1 MNLRALA
8 LAALAASLPAAARGY
23 VRSTDG
29 DTNACLYWKPR
40 SVTYHVNTGRAA
52 SSASCGPATASNSA
66 AAAAIEAG
74 FAAWTG
80 AQQTCTDLSLVR
92 GADTSSTKLGFSQGG
107 SNENLIVFRKGWCS
121 NDDLAKNDPCFTN
134 PSVRCG
140 DTFNCFENT
149 GNLGG
154 TSIIALTTTT
164 YSPASGEIV
173 DADMEFVDWTGLSS
187 GAAISGTRPQGW
199 YFTCA
204 TPTGNACVNYGEANC
219 YSMDL
224 ENTATHEVGH
234 FIGFA
239 HVPVSETESTMHPTA
254 AVGEVK
260 KRSLEADDVTGLCTV
275 YPKAA
280 ATLVCVTPKK
290 KSSGGCGTAGG
301 LGALGLLALLALPRR
316 RSGHRTTTPA

>member
-1 MNLRALA
+1 MSLRVLA
-8 LAALAASLPAAARGY
+8 LAALAASVPAAARGY
-23 VRSTDG
+23 VRSADV

-40 SVTYHVNTGRAA
+40 SVTYKVNPTRAGT
-52 SSASCGPATASNSA
+52 SASCGPLSATDSG

-74 FAAWTG
+74 FDAWTG
-80 AQQTCTDLSLVR
+80 AQQACTDLSLVR
-92 GADTSSTKLGFSQGG
+92 GPDTSEVRIGYAQSG

-121 NDDLAKNDPCFTN
+121 QNDQAKNDPCFTN
-134 PSVRCG
+134 PSVRCS
-140 DTFNCFENT
+140 DTYGCFENT
-149 GNLGG
+149 GSLGG

-187 GAAISGTRPQGW
+187 GAAIGTGRLQGW
-199 YFTCA
+199 YFSCA
-204 TPTGNACVNYGEANC
+204 TPSGNACVNYGEASC

-224 ENTATHEVGH
+224 QNTATHEAGH

-239 HVPVSETESTMHPTA
+239 HELGLAESTMAPTA
-254 AVGEVK
+254 SIGEVK
-260 KRSLEADDVTGLCTV
+260 KRTLEADDVTGLCTV

-290 KSSGGCGTAGG
+290 KSSGGCGTGGG
-301 LGALGLLALLALPRR
+301 LGVLGLLSVVALPWRR
-316 RSGHRTTTPA
+316 KAHRTTTPA